1 MTIPNQPPNMF
12 TRVAVEYI
20 NPALLI
26 PNPKSPRKHSPLQIR
41 KIARSIEAFGMV
53 IPVLVDADNIIYAG
67 HACVEA
73 TIKLGLPE
81 IPVVKIDHL
90 SKNELNLMMI
100 ALNKLPELSSWDNE
114 KLGQLFLELSV
125 LELEVDV
132 ELTGFSVGEID
143 LMIAGEI
150 SKSADKADELPKLP
164 QIPPITQ
171 LGDIWQL
178 GPHRLI
184 CGNSLEAE
192 TYVALFN
199 DVGKNKLASSIFTD
213 PPYNVKIDGHV
224 SGTGK
229 VKHREFKMASGEMS
243 DGAFIDFLKAA
254 CTLMVEFSKEG
265 SLHYICM
272 DWRHLEHLLKAGS
285 AHYSELKNICVWV
298 KDNGGMGSLYRSKHE
313 MIAVYKNG
321 KAPHRNNVELGK
333 HGRYRTN
340 VWEYPCA
347 NTFSKQSDEGRL
359 AELHP
364 TVKPVKMVADAIL
377 DTTTKGEIILDPF
390 LGSGTTLMAAERV
403 GRICYGI
410 ELDPIY
416 CDTIIRR
423 WQNYTGDE
431 AIHVASGQTFNS
443 ISIMMEAS
451 NA

>member
-12 TRVAVEYI
+12 TRVVVEYI
-20 NPALLI
+20 SPALLI
-26 PNPKSPRKHSPLQIR
+26 PNPKSPRKHSALQIR
-41 KIARSIEAFGMV
+41 KIAKSIEAFGMV
-53 IPVLVDADNIIYAG
+53 IPVLVDADNVIYAG
-67 HACVEA
+67 HGCVEA
-73 TIKLGLPE
+73 AIKLGLPE
-81 IPVVKIDHL
+81 VPIIRADHL
-90 SKNELNLMMI
+90 STNELNLMMI

-114 KLGQLFLELSV
+114 KLGQLFLELSI

-132 ELTGFSVGEID
+132 ELSGFSVGEID

-150 SKSADKADELPKLP
+150 DKSADKADELPKLP
-164 QIPPITQ
+164 PISPITK

-184 CGNSLEAE
+184 CSNSLEAE
-192 TYVALFN
+192 TYAALFN
-199 DVGKNKLASSIFTD
+199 DVGKKKLASAIFTD

-243 DGAFIDFLKAA
+243 DGAFIDFLKSA
-254 CTLMVEFSKEG
+254 CALMVEYSKEG
-265 SLHYICM
+265 SLHFVCM

-285 AHYSELKNICVWV
+285 AHYTELKNICVWV

-347 NTFSKQSDEGRL
+347 NTFSKQSDEGKL

-403 GRICYGI
+403 GRVCYGI
-410 ELDPIY
+410 ELDPLY

-431 AIHVASGQTFNS
+431 AIHVTSGQTFNS
-443 ISIMMEAS
+443 IAILMEAS